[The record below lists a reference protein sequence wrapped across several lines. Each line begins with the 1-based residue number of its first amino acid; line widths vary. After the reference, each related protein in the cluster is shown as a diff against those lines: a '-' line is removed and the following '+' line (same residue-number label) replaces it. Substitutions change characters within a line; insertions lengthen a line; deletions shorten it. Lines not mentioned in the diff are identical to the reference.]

1 MLIEL
6 LKMCSYLFLNRE
18 RNHTWHISKPFRVD
32 TAQGISTIFC
42 KKQCYNIFASVAW
55 NFKYCW
61 SREI

>member
-32 TAQGISTIFC
+32 TAQGISTTPGDKNVILSALLTFINRL
-42 KKQCYNIFASVAW
+42 KISIV
-55 NFKYCW
+55 
-61 SREI
+61 